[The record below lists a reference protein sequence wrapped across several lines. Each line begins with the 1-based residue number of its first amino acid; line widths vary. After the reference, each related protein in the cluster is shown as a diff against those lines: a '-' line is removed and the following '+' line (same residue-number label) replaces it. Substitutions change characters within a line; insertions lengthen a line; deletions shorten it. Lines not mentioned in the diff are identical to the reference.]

1 MRDKQYKILD
11 EWMNVER
18 LRLIYL
24 YDCADADRDTHAE
37 REREIERRRN
47 WSEIG

>member
-1 MRDKQYKILD
+1 MKLGERARETPKMRDKQYKILD

-24 YDCADADRDTHAE
+24 YDCADADRGTHAE
-37 REREIERRRN
+37 GER
-47 WSEIG
+47 